1 MSGPVRSPLIQ
12 PRLQPQVKAVRTRVA
27 ARRLTTF
34 HRNMAARL
42 PSTWY
47 AADGGECRLDARDSL
62 AGRIDGRVRSGTSSH
77 ARNSAPSPGP
87 PGFSGA
93 RQVLCANRLKCCW
106 RLNNKSS
113 QAQVRLPQYRL
124 WSRRQAAY
132 LRKMPLLSRQ

>member
-12 PRLQPQVKAVRTRVA
+12 PRLHPQVKAVRTRVA

-62 AGRIDGRVRSGTSSH
+62 AGRIDGRVRSGRVLT
-77 ARNSAPSPGP
+77 PGT
-87 PGFSGA
+87 
-93 RQVLCANRLKCCW
+93 
-106 RLNNKSS
+106 
-113 QAQVRLPQYRL
+113 VRLHL
-124 WSRRQAAY
+124 GRRALAA
-132 LRKMPLLSRQ
+132 LVRCCVQIG